1 MTHEHHRK
9 LRSQGGGDEP
19 YNILIV
25 GDEIHSWIHAN
36 PEKAWE
42 LGWIVPSWEDPANVS
57 VAIPEEILKLKKP
70 RETKPEKP
78 RNRAVV
84 SIRVPKDERE
94 NGAEVLDTLIDECR
108 KELLAEDFNDA
119 WTEKVPAYFV
129 LVAVLH
135 DWLSMPRSVSGKS

>member
-9 LRSQGGGDEP
+9 LRSQGGGEEP
-19 YNILIV
+19 YNILKV
-25 GDEIHSWIHAN
+25 EDELHTWIHEN
-36 PEKAWE
+36 PEAAME

-57 VAIPEEILKLKKP
+57 VAIPEEILKPKKP
-70 RETKPEKP
+70 RETKSEKT
-78 RNRAVV
+78 RSKTVV
-84 SIRVPKDERE
+84 SVRVPKDEHE

-108 KELLAEDFNDA
+108 KSLLAEEFDEA

-135 DWLSMPRSVSGKS
+135 DWLSSRPT

>member
-19 YNILIV
+19 CNILKV
-25 GDEIHSWIHAN
+25 GDEIHTWIHEN
-36 PEKAWE
+36 PVTALE

-70 RETKPEKP
+70 RETKSEKP
-78 RNRAVV
+78 RTKTNVT
-84 SIRVPKDERE
+84 INVPKDERE
-94 NGAEVLDTLIDECR
+94 NGAEVLSTLIDECR
-108 KELLAEDFNDA
+108 KSLLAEEFDEA

-135 DWLSMPRSVSGKS
+135 DWLSSRST